1 MATLASDLTLPE
13 IPVIMISGH
22 GDINTAVDCLKKGAF
37 DYLPKPPDLNR
48 LLSTVRHALE
58 KKTLVQEVKTL
69 KKKVSKKYTMIGES
83 SGMMELRGLIE
94 KVAPS
99 EARVLITGPNG
110 SGKELVAH
118 QIHQQ
123 SARSKNAMVEVNCAA
138 IPSEL
143 IESEL
148 FGHKKG
154 AFTGAQKDRKGKFE
168 LAHGGTLFLDEI
180 GDMSLSAQAKVL
192 RALQEHQITPVGG
205 DRTIKVNVRVLAAT
219 NKDLR
224 KEIEAGKFREDL
236 YHRLSVIL
244 IEVPGLNDRRDDI
257 PLLAV
262 GFIVNKVAR
271 PFYSEAIKLYEE
283 GVASVAEID
292 AAIKSIGFRMG
303 PFELTDLIGHD
314 VNYTVTETVWS
325 QFFYD
330 PRFRPSITQKRLKE
344 AGLFGRKTGRG
355 FYNYASGMDAAVVAQ
370 EEVEIDPMLSEKI
383 VERIL
388 CLIINEAL
396 DAVWQGIA
404 SPENV
409 DLAMTKGVNYP
420 KGPIQWGREMG
431 WDQVLGTLKRCHKH
445 YGDDRYR
452 PCPLLRHLNTGNAE
466 LGEGQLTDNFM
477 V

>member
-1 MATLASDLTLPE
+1 MKVAVLGAGAMGTGIGQVAVQNGCHVVYYDRFPGATDRSKASIE
-13 IPVIMISGH
+13 KI
-22 GDINTAVDCLKKGAF
+22 F
-37 DYLPKPPDLNR
+37 NR
-48 LLSTVRHALE
+48 LVE
-58 KKTLVQEVKTL
+58 KGKISSDQKAEMLGRMRWSAAIEAVSGADLVIEAVIEDLEVKKAL
-69 KKKVSKKYTMIGES
+69 FAAVEPLISKEAWLCTNTSSLSIAALS
-83 SGMMELRGLIE
+83 SGLAHPERFGGLHFFNP
-94 KVAPS
+94 AP
-99 EARVLITGPNG
+99 LMP
-110 SGKELVAH
+110 L
-118 QIHQQ
+118 
-123 SARSKNAMVEVNCAA
+123 VEVVPG
-138 IPSEL
+138 IKTGEDFSETMEAL
-143 IESEL
+143 MNEW
-148 FGHKKG
+148 
-154 AFTGAQKDRKGKFE
+154 GK
-168 LAHGGTLFLDEI
+168 
-180 GDMSLSAQAKVL
+180 V
-192 RALQEHQITPVGG
+192 P
-205 DRTIKVNVRVLAAT
+205 VLA
-219 NKDLR
+219 KDT
-224 KEIEAGKFREDL
+224 
-236 YHRLSVIL
+236 
-244 IEVPGLNDRRDDI
+244 P
-257 PLLAV
+257 

-370 EEVEIDPMLSEKI
+370 EEVEIDPLLSEKI

>member
-1 MATLASDLTLPE
+1 MKVAVLGAGAMGTGIGQIAVQNGCHVVYYDSFPGATDRSKASIE
-13 IPVIMISGH
+13 KI
-22 GDINTAVDCLKKGAF
+22 F
-37 DYLPKPPDLNR
+37 NR
-48 LLSTVRHALE
+48 LAEKGKITSQQKEEMLGRMQWSADIDAVSGADLVVEAVIEDLDVKKDLFAKVEPLLRSDAWLCTNTSSLSIAALSSGLTHPE
-58 KKTLVQEVKTL
+58 RFGGLHFFNPAPLMPLVEVVPGVKTGDDFTETMEAL
-69 KKKVSKKYTMIGES
+69 MLEWGKVPV
-83 SGMMELRGLIE
+83 
-94 KVAPS
+94 VA
-99 EARVLITGPNG
+99 
-110 SGKELVAH
+110 
-118 QIHQQ
+118 
-123 SARSKNAMVEVNCAA
+123 
-138 IPSEL
+138 
-143 IESEL
+143 
-148 FGHKKG
+148 
-154 AFTGAQKDRKGKFE
+154 KD
-168 LAHGGTLFLDEI
+168 
-180 GDMSLSAQAKVL
+180 
-192 RALQEHQITPVGG
+192 TP
-205 DRTIKVNVRVLAAT
+205 
-219 NKDLR
+219 
-224 KEIEAGKFREDL
+224 
-236 YHRLSVIL
+236 
-244 IEVPGLNDRRDDI
+244 
-257 PLLAV
+257 

-292 AAIKSIGFRMG
+292 AAVKSIGFRMG

-370 EEVEIDPMLSEKI
+370 EEVEIDPLLSEKI

>member
-1 MATLASDLTLPE
+1 MKVAVLGAGAMGTGIGQIAVQNGCHVVYYDSFPGATDRSKASIE
-13 IPVIMISGH
+13 KI
-22 GDINTAVDCLKKGAF
+22 F
-37 DYLPKPPDLNR
+37 NR
-48 LLSTVRHALE
+48 LAEKGKITSQQKEEMLGRMQWSADIDAVSGADLVVEAVIEDLDVKKDLFAKVEPLLRSDAWLCTNTSSLSIAALSSGLTYPE
-58 KKTLVQEVKTL
+58 RFGGLHFFNPAPLMPLVEVVPGVKTGDDFTETMEAL
-69 KKKVSKKYTMIGES
+69 MLEWGKVPV
-83 SGMMELRGLIE
+83 
-94 KVAPS
+94 VA
-99 EARVLITGPNG
+99 
-110 SGKELVAH
+110 
-118 QIHQQ
+118 
-123 SARSKNAMVEVNCAA
+123 
-138 IPSEL
+138 
-143 IESEL
+143 
-148 FGHKKG
+148 
-154 AFTGAQKDRKGKFE
+154 KD
-168 LAHGGTLFLDEI
+168 
-180 GDMSLSAQAKVL
+180 
-192 RALQEHQITPVGG
+192 TP
-205 DRTIKVNVRVLAAT
+205 
-219 NKDLR
+219 
-224 KEIEAGKFREDL
+224 
-236 YHRLSVIL
+236 
-244 IEVPGLNDRRDDI
+244 
-257 PLLAV
+257 

-292 AAIKSIGFRMG
+292 AAVKSIGFRMG

-370 EEVEIDPMLSEKI
+370 EEVEIDPLLSEKI

>member
-1 MATLASDLTLPE
+1 MKVAVLGAGAMGTGIGQIAVQNGCHVVYYDSFPGATDRSKASIE
-13 IPVIMISGH
+13 KI
-22 GDINTAVDCLKKGAF
+22 F
-37 DYLPKPPDLNR
+37 NR
-48 LLSTVRHALE
+48 LAEKGKITSEQKEEMLGRMQWSADVDAVSGADLVVEAVIEDLDVKKDLFAKVEPLLRSGAWLCTNTSSLSIAALSSGLTHPE
-58 KKTLVQEVKTL
+58 RFGGLHFFNPAPLMPLVEVVPGVKTGDDFTETMEAL
-69 KKKVSKKYTMIGES
+69 MLEWGKVPV
-83 SGMMELRGLIE
+83 
-94 KVAPS
+94 VA
-99 EARVLITGPNG
+99 
-110 SGKELVAH
+110 
-118 QIHQQ
+118 
-123 SARSKNAMVEVNCAA
+123 
-138 IPSEL
+138 
-143 IESEL
+143 
-148 FGHKKG
+148 
-154 AFTGAQKDRKGKFE
+154 KD
-168 LAHGGTLFLDEI
+168 
-180 GDMSLSAQAKVL
+180 
-192 RALQEHQITPVGG
+192 TP
-205 DRTIKVNVRVLAAT
+205 
-219 NKDLR
+219 
-224 KEIEAGKFREDL
+224 
-236 YHRLSVIL
+236 
-244 IEVPGLNDRRDDI
+244 
-257 PLLAV
+257 

-283 GVASVAEID
+283 GVASIAEID
-292 AAIKSIGFRMG
+292 AAVKSIGFRMG

>member
-1 MATLASDLTLPE
+1 MKVAVLGAGAMGTGIGQIAVQNGCHVVYYDSFPGATDRSKASIE
-13 IPVIMISGH
+13 KI
-22 GDINTAVDCLKKGAF
+22 F
-37 DYLPKPPDLNR
+37 NR
-48 LLSTVRHALE
+48 LAE
-58 KKTLVQEVKTL
+58 KGKITSEQKEEMLGRMHWSADVDAVSGADLVVEAVIEDLEVKKDL
-69 KKKVSKKYTMIGES
+69 FAKVEPLLRSDAWLCTNTSSLSIAALS
-83 SGMMELRGLIE
+83 SGLTHPERFGGLHFFNP
-94 KVAPS
+94 AP
-99 EARVLITGPNG
+99 LMP
-110 SGKELVAH
+110 L
-118 QIHQQ
+118 
-123 SARSKNAMVEVNCAA
+123 VEV
-138 IPSEL
+138 
-143 IESEL
+143 
-148 FGHKKG
+148 
-154 AFTGAQKDRKGKFE
+154 
-168 LAHGGTLFLDEI
+168 
-180 GDMSLSAQAKVL
+180 
-192 RALQEHQITPVGG
+192 
-205 DRTIKVNVRVLAAT
+205 
-219 NKDLR
+219 
-224 KEIEAGKFREDL
+224 
-236 YHRLSVIL
+236 
-244 IEVPGLNDRRDDI
+244 VPGVKTGDDFTETMEALMLEWGKV
-257 PLLAV
+257 PVVAKDTP

-292 AAIKSIGFRMG
+292 AAVKSIGFRMG

-370 EEVEIDPMLSEKI
+370 EEVVIDPMLSEKI

>member
-1 MATLASDLTLPE
+1 MKVAVLGAGAMGTGIGQIAVQNGCHVVYYDSFPGATDRSKASIE
-13 IPVIMISGH
+13 KI
-22 GDINTAVDCLKKGAF
+22 F
-37 DYLPKPPDLNR
+37 NR
-48 LLSTVRHALE
+48 LAEKGKITSQQKEEMLGRMQWSADLDAVSGADLVVEAVIEDLDVKKDLFAKVEPLLRSDAWLCTNTSSLSIAALSSGLTHPE
-58 KKTLVQEVKTL
+58 RFGGLHFFNPAPLMPLVEVVPGVKTGDDFTETMEAL
-69 KKKVSKKYTMIGES
+69 MLEWGKVPV
-83 SGMMELRGLIE
+83 
-94 KVAPS
+94 VA
-99 EARVLITGPNG
+99 
-110 SGKELVAH
+110 
-118 QIHQQ
+118 
-123 SARSKNAMVEVNCAA
+123 
-138 IPSEL
+138 
-143 IESEL
+143 
-148 FGHKKG
+148 
-154 AFTGAQKDRKGKFE
+154 KD
-168 LAHGGTLFLDEI
+168 
-180 GDMSLSAQAKVL
+180 
-192 RALQEHQITPVGG
+192 TP
-205 DRTIKVNVRVLAAT
+205 
-219 NKDLR
+219 
-224 KEIEAGKFREDL
+224 
-236 YHRLSVIL
+236 
-244 IEVPGLNDRRDDI
+244 
-257 PLLAV
+257 

-292 AAIKSIGFRMG
+292 AAVKSIGFRMG

-370 EEVEIDPMLSEKI
+370 EEVEIDPLLSEKI

-409 DLAMTKGVNYP
+409 DLAMTKGVYYP
-420 KGPIQWGREMG
+420 KGPIQCGREMG

>member
-1 MATLASDLTLPE
+1 MKVAVLGAGAMGTGIGQVAVQNGCHVVYYDSFPGATDRSKASLE
-13 IPVIMISGH
+13 KI
-22 GDINTAVDCLKKGAF
+22 F
-37 DYLPKPPDLNR
+37 NR
-48 LLSTVRHALE
+48 LVE
-58 KKTLVQEVKTL
+58 KGKISSDQKAEMLGRMRWSAAIEAVSGADLVIEAVIEDLEVKKAL
-69 KKKVSKKYTMIGES
+69 FAAVEPLISKEAWLCTNTSSLSIAALS
-83 SGMMELRGLIE
+83 SGLAHPERFGGLHFFNP
-94 KVAPS
+94 AP
-99 EARVLITGPNG
+99 LMP
-110 SGKELVAH
+110 L
-118 QIHQQ
+118 
-123 SARSKNAMVEVNCAA
+123 VEVVPG
-138 IPSEL
+138 IKTGEDFSETMEAL
-143 IESEL
+143 MNEW
-148 FGHKKG
+148 
-154 AFTGAQKDRKGKFE
+154 GK
-168 LAHGGTLFLDEI
+168 
-180 GDMSLSAQAKVL
+180 V
-192 RALQEHQITPVGG
+192 P
-205 DRTIKVNVRVLAAT
+205 VLA
-219 NKDLR
+219 KDT
-224 KEIEAGKFREDL
+224 
-236 YHRLSVIL
+236 
-244 IEVPGLNDRRDDI
+244 P
-257 PLLAV
+257 

-344 AGLFGRKTGRG
+344 AGLYGRKTGRG
-355 FYNYASGMDAAVVAQ
+355 FYNYTSGMDAAVVAQ
-370 EEVEIDPMLSEKI
+370 EEVEIDPLLSEKI

>member
-1 MATLASDLTLPE
+1 MKVAVLGAGAMGTGIGQVAVQNGCHVVYYDSFPGATDRSKASIE
-13 IPVIMISGH
+13 KI
-22 GDINTAVDCLKKGAF
+22 F
-37 DYLPKPPDLNR
+37 NR
-48 LLSTVRHALE
+48 LVE
-58 KKTLVQEVKTL
+58 KGKISSDQKAEMLGRMRWSAAIEAVSGADLVIEAVIEDLEVKKALFAAVEPLISREAWLCTNTSSL
-69 KKKVSKKYTMIGES
+69 SIAALS
-83 SGMMELRGLIE
+83 SGLAHPERFGGLHFFNP
-94 KVAPS
+94 AP
-99 EARVLITGPNG
+99 LMP
-110 SGKELVAH
+110 L
-118 QIHQQ
+118 
-123 SARSKNAMVEVNCAA
+123 VEVVPG
-138 IPSEL
+138 IKTGEDFSETMEAL
-143 IESEL
+143 MNEW
-148 FGHKKG
+148 
-154 AFTGAQKDRKGKFE
+154 GK
-168 LAHGGTLFLDEI
+168 
-180 GDMSLSAQAKVL
+180 V
-192 RALQEHQITPVGG
+192 P
-205 DRTIKVNVRVLAAT
+205 VLA
-219 NKDLR
+219 KDT
-224 KEIEAGKFREDL
+224 
-236 YHRLSVIL
+236 
-244 IEVPGLNDRRDDI
+244 P
-257 PLLAV
+257 

-344 AGLFGRKTGRG
+344 AGLYGRKTGRG
-355 FYNYASGMDAAVVAQ
+355 FYNYTSGMDAAVVAQ
-370 EEVEIDPMLSEKI
+370 EEVEIDPLLSEKI

>member
-1 MATLASDLTLPE
+1 MKVAVLGAGAMGTGIGQIAVQNGCHVVYYDSFPGATDRSKASIE
-13 IPVIMISGH
+13 KI
-22 GDINTAVDCLKKGAF
+22 F
-37 DYLPKPPDLNR
+37 NR
-48 LLSTVRHALE
+48 LAEKGKITSEQKEEMLGRMQWSADVDAVSGADLVVEAVIEDLDVKKDLFAKVEPLLRSDAWLCTNTSSLSIAALSSGLTHPE
-58 KKTLVQEVKTL
+58 RFGGLHFFNPAPLMPLVEVVPGVKTGDDFTETMEAL
-69 KKKVSKKYTMIGES
+69 MLEWGKVPV
-83 SGMMELRGLIE
+83 
-94 KVAPS
+94 VA
-99 EARVLITGPNG
+99 
-110 SGKELVAH
+110 
-118 QIHQQ
+118 
-123 SARSKNAMVEVNCAA
+123 
-138 IPSEL
+138 
-143 IESEL
+143 
-148 FGHKKG
+148 
-154 AFTGAQKDRKGKFE
+154 KD
-168 LAHGGTLFLDEI
+168 
-180 GDMSLSAQAKVL
+180 
-192 RALQEHQITPVGG
+192 TP
-205 DRTIKVNVRVLAAT
+205 
-219 NKDLR
+219 
-224 KEIEAGKFREDL
+224 
-236 YHRLSVIL
+236 
-244 IEVPGLNDRRDDI
+244 
-257 PLLAV
+257 

-292 AAIKSIGFRMG
+292 AAVKSIGFRMG

-420 KGPIQWGREMG
+420 KGPIEWGREMG
-431 WDQVLGTLKRCHKH
+431 WDQVLDTLKRCHKH

>member
-1 MATLASDLTLPE
+1 MKVAVLGAGAMGTGIGQIAVQNGCDVVYYDSFPGATDHSKASIE
-13 IPVIMISGH
+13 KI
-22 GDINTAVDCLKKGAF
+22 F
-37 DYLPKPPDLNR
+37 NR
-48 LLSTVRHALE
+48 LAEKGKITSEQKEEMLGRMQWSADVDAVSGADLVVEAVIEDLDVKKDLFAKVEPLLRSDAWLCTNTSSLSIAALSSGLTHPE
-58 KKTLVQEVKTL
+58 RFGGLHFFNPAPLMPLVEVVPGVKTGDDFTETMEAL
-69 KKKVSKKYTMIGES
+69 MLEWGKVPV
-83 SGMMELRGLIE
+83 
-94 KVAPS
+94 VA
-99 EARVLITGPNG
+99 
-110 SGKELVAH
+110 
-118 QIHQQ
+118 
-123 SARSKNAMVEVNCAA
+123 
-138 IPSEL
+138 
-143 IESEL
+143 
-148 FGHKKG
+148 
-154 AFTGAQKDRKGKFE
+154 KD
-168 LAHGGTLFLDEI
+168 
-180 GDMSLSAQAKVL
+180 
-192 RALQEHQITPVGG
+192 TP
-205 DRTIKVNVRVLAAT
+205 
-219 NKDLR
+219 
-224 KEIEAGKFREDL
+224 
-236 YHRLSVIL
+236 
-244 IEVPGLNDRRDDI
+244 
-257 PLLAV
+257 

-283 GVASVAEID
+283 GVASIAEID
-292 AAIKSIGFRMG
+292 AAVKSIGFRMG

>member
-1 MATLASDLTLPE
+1 VHLNLKENKMKVAVLGAGAMGTGIGQIAVQNGCHVVYYDSFPGATDRSKASIEKIFNRLAEKGKITSEQKEEMLGRMQWSADVDAVSGSDLVVE
-13 IPVIMISGH
+13 AVIE
-22 GDINTAVDCLKKGAF
+22 NL
-37 DYLPKPPDLNR
+37 
-48 LLSTVRHALE
+48 
-58 KKTLVQEVKTL
+58 EVKKDL
-69 KKKVSKKYTMIGES
+69 FAKVEPLLRSDAWLCTNTSSLSIAALS
-83 SGMMELRGLIE
+83 SGLTHPERFGGLHFFNP
-94 KVAPS
+94 AP
-99 EARVLITGPNG
+99 LMP
-110 SGKELVAH
+110 L
-118 QIHQQ
+118 
-123 SARSKNAMVEVNCAA
+123 VEV
-138 IPSEL
+138 
-143 IESEL
+143 
-148 FGHKKG
+148 
-154 AFTGAQKDRKGKFE
+154 
-168 LAHGGTLFLDEI
+168 
-180 GDMSLSAQAKVL
+180 
-192 RALQEHQITPVGG
+192 
-205 DRTIKVNVRVLAAT
+205 
-219 NKDLR
+219 
-224 KEIEAGKFREDL
+224 
-236 YHRLSVIL
+236 
-244 IEVPGLNDRRDDI
+244 VPGVKTGDDFTETMEALMLKWGKV
-257 PLLAV
+257 PVVAKDTP

-292 AAIKSIGFRMG
+292 AAVKSIGFRMG

-420 KGPIQWGREMG
+420 KGPIEWGREMG

>member
-1 MATLASDLTLPE
+1 MKVAVLGAGAMGTGIGQIAVQNGCHVVYYDSFPGATDRSKASIE
-13 IPVIMISGH
+13 KI
-22 GDINTAVDCLKKGAF
+22 F
-37 DYLPKPPDLNR
+37 NR
-48 LLSTVRHALE
+48 LAEKGKITSQQKEEMLGRMQWSADLDAVSGADLVVEAVIEDLDVKKDLFAKVEPLLRSDAWLCTNTSSLSIAALSSGLTHPE
-58 KKTLVQEVKTL
+58 RFGGLHFFNPAPLMPLVEVVPGVKTGDDFTETMEAL
-69 KKKVSKKYTMIGES
+69 MLEWGKVPV
-83 SGMMELRGLIE
+83 
-94 KVAPS
+94 VA
-99 EARVLITGPNG
+99 
-110 SGKELVAH
+110 
-118 QIHQQ
+118 
-123 SARSKNAMVEVNCAA
+123 
-138 IPSEL
+138 
-143 IESEL
+143 
-148 FGHKKG
+148 
-154 AFTGAQKDRKGKFE
+154 KD
-168 LAHGGTLFLDEI
+168 
-180 GDMSLSAQAKVL
+180 
-192 RALQEHQITPVGG
+192 TP
-205 DRTIKVNVRVLAAT
+205 
-219 NKDLR
+219 
-224 KEIEAGKFREDL
+224 
-236 YHRLSVIL
+236 
-244 IEVPGLNDRRDDI
+244 
-257 PLLAV
+257 

-292 AAIKSIGFRMG
+292 AAVKSIGFRMG

-420 KGPIQWGREMG
+420 KGPIEWGREMG

>member
-1 MATLASDLTLPE
+1 MKVAVLGAGAMGTGIGQIAVQNGCHVVYYDSFPGATDRSKASIE
-13 IPVIMISGH
+13 KI
-22 GDINTAVDCLKKGAF
+22 F
-37 DYLPKPPDLNR
+37 NR
-48 LLSTVRHALE
+48 LAE
-58 KKTLVQEVKTL
+58 KGKITSEQKEEMLGRMHWSADVDAVSGADLVVEAVIEDLEVKKDL
-69 KKKVSKKYTMIGES
+69 FAKVEPLLRSDAWLCTNTSSLSIAALS
-83 SGMMELRGLIE
+83 SGLTHPKRFGGLHFFNP
-94 KVAPS
+94 AP
-99 EARVLITGPNG
+99 LMP
-110 SGKELVAH
+110 L
-118 QIHQQ
+118 
-123 SARSKNAMVEVNCAA
+123 VEV
-138 IPSEL
+138 
-143 IESEL
+143 
-148 FGHKKG
+148 
-154 AFTGAQKDRKGKFE
+154 
-168 LAHGGTLFLDEI
+168 
-180 GDMSLSAQAKVL
+180 
-192 RALQEHQITPVGG
+192 
-205 DRTIKVNVRVLAAT
+205 
-219 NKDLR
+219 
-224 KEIEAGKFREDL
+224 
-236 YHRLSVIL
+236 
-244 IEVPGLNDRRDDI
+244 VPGVKTGDDFTETMEALMLEWGKV
-257 PLLAV
+257 PVVAKDTP

-292 AAIKSIGFRMG
+292 AAVKSIGFRMG

-370 EEVEIDPMLSEKI
+370 EEVVIDPMLSEKI

>member
-1 MATLASDLTLPE
+1 MKVAVLGAGAMGTGIGQIAAQNGCEVVYYDSFPGATDRSKSSIEKIFGRLVEKGRMSEDERASTLAQMKWSKD
-13 IPVIMISGH
+13 ISA
-22 GDINTAVDCLKKGAF
+22 IKGA
-37 DYLPKPPDLNR
+37 DIVIEAVIENL
-48 LLSTVRHALE
+48 
-58 KKTLVQEVKTL
+58 EVKKALFAEAETL
-69 KKKVSKKYTMIGES
+69 IAEDSWLCTNTS
-83 SGMMELRGLIE
+83 SLSIAALSSELRHPQRFGGLHFFNPAPLMPLVEIVPGIQSSDDFADTME
-94 KVAPS
+94 ALMASWGKVP
-99 EARVLITGPNG
+99 
-110 SGKELVAH
+110 
-118 QIHQQ
+118 
-123 SARSKNAMVEVNCAA
+123 
-138 IPSEL
+138 
-143 IESEL
+143 
-148 FGHKKG
+148 
-154 AFTGAQKDRKGKFE
+154 
-168 LAHGGTLFLDEI
+168 
-180 GDMSLSAQAKVL
+180 
-192 RALQEHQITPVGG
+192 
-205 DRTIKVNVRVLAAT
+205 VLA
-219 NKDLR
+219 KDT
-224 KEIEAGKFREDL
+224 
-236 YHRLSVIL
+236 
-244 IEVPGLNDRRDDI
+244 P
-257 PLLAV
+257 

-292 AAIKSIGFRMG
+292 AAVKSIGFRMG

-314 VNYTVTETVWS
+314 VNYTVTETVWG

-344 AGLFGRKTGRG
+344 AGLLGRKTGRG
-355 FYNYASGMDAAVVAQ
+355 FYNYASGMNAAAEAQ
-370 EEVEIDPMLSEKI
+370 NEAEIDPMLGEKI

-431 WDQVLGTLKRCHKH
+431 WDQVLETLNRCHKH

-452 PCPLLRHLNTGNAE
+452 PCPLLRHLNSGNAE

>member
-1 MATLASDLTLPE
+1 MKVAVLGAGAMGTGIGQIAVQNGCHVVYYDSFPGATDRSKASIE
-13 IPVIMISGH
+13 KI
-22 GDINTAVDCLKKGAF
+22 F
-37 DYLPKPPDLNR
+37 NR
-48 LLSTVRHALE
+48 LAEKGKITSEQKEEMLGRMQWSADVDAVSGADLVVEAVIEDLDVKKDLFAKVEPLLRSDAWLCTNTSSLSIAALSSGLTHPE
-58 KKTLVQEVKTL
+58 RFGGLHFFNPAPLMPLVEVVPGVKTGDDFTETMEAL
-69 KKKVSKKYTMIGES
+69 MLEWGKVPV
-83 SGMMELRGLIE
+83 
-94 KVAPS
+94 VA
-99 EARVLITGPNG
+99 
-110 SGKELVAH
+110 
-118 QIHQQ
+118 
-123 SARSKNAMVEVNCAA
+123 
-138 IPSEL
+138 
-143 IESEL
+143 
-148 FGHKKG
+148 
-154 AFTGAQKDRKGKFE
+154 KD
-168 LAHGGTLFLDEI
+168 
-180 GDMSLSAQAKVL
+180 
-192 RALQEHQITPVGG
+192 TP
-205 DRTIKVNVRVLAAT
+205 
-219 NKDLR
+219 
-224 KEIEAGKFREDL
+224 
-236 YHRLSVIL
+236 
-244 IEVPGLNDRRDDI
+244 
-257 PLLAV
+257 

-292 AAIKSIGFRMG
+292 AAVKSIGFRMG

>member
-1 MATLASDLTLPE
+1 MKVAVLGAGAMGTGIGQIAVQNGCHVVYYDSFPGATDRSKASIE
-13 IPVIMISGH
+13 KI
-22 GDINTAVDCLKKGAF
+22 F
-37 DYLPKPPDLNR
+37 NR
-48 LLSTVRHALE
+48 LAEKGKITSQQKEEMLGRMQWSADIDAVSGADLAVEAVIEDLDVKKDLFAKVEPLLRSDAWLCTNTSSLSIAALSSGLTHPE
-58 KKTLVQEVKTL
+58 RFGGLHFFNPAPLMPLVEVVPGVKTGDDFTETMEAL
-69 KKKVSKKYTMIGES
+69 MLEWGKVPV
-83 SGMMELRGLIE
+83 
-94 KVAPS
+94 VA
-99 EARVLITGPNG
+99 
-110 SGKELVAH
+110 
-118 QIHQQ
+118 
-123 SARSKNAMVEVNCAA
+123 
-138 IPSEL
+138 
-143 IESEL
+143 
-148 FGHKKG
+148 
-154 AFTGAQKDRKGKFE
+154 KD
-168 LAHGGTLFLDEI
+168 
-180 GDMSLSAQAKVL
+180 
-192 RALQEHQITPVGG
+192 TP
-205 DRTIKVNVRVLAAT
+205 
-219 NKDLR
+219 
-224 KEIEAGKFREDL
+224 
-236 YHRLSVIL
+236 
-244 IEVPGLNDRRDDI
+244 
-257 PLLAV
+257 

-292 AAIKSIGFRMG
+292 AAVKSIGFRMG

-370 EEVEIDPMLSEKI
+370 EEVVIDPMLSEKI

-420 KGPIQWGREMG
+420 KGPIEWGREMG
-431 WDQVLGTLKRCHKH
+431 WDQVLDTLKRCHKH

-452 PCPLLRHLNTGNAE
+452 PCPLLRHLNTGNAA
-466 LGEGQLTDNFM
+466 LGAGQLTENFM

>member
-1 MATLASDLTLPE
+1 MKVAVLGAGAMGTGIGQIAVQNGCHVVYYDSFPGATDRSKSSIEKIFARLVEKGKITSEQKEEMLGRMQWSADVDAVSGADLVVEAVIEDLDVKKDLFAKVEPLLRSDAWLCTNTSSLSIAALSSGLTHPE
-13 IPVIMISGH
+13 RFGGLHFFNPAPLM
-22 GDINTAVDCLKKGAF
+22 
-37 DYLPKPPDLNR
+37 P
-48 LLSTVRHALE
+48 
-58 KKTLVQEVKTL
+58 LVEVVPGVKTGDDFTETMEAL
-69 KKKVSKKYTMIGES
+69 MLEWGKVPV
-83 SGMMELRGLIE
+83 
-94 KVAPS
+94 VA
-99 EARVLITGPNG
+99 
-110 SGKELVAH
+110 
-118 QIHQQ
+118 
-123 SARSKNAMVEVNCAA
+123 
-138 IPSEL
+138 
-143 IESEL
+143 
-148 FGHKKG
+148 
-154 AFTGAQKDRKGKFE
+154 KD
-168 LAHGGTLFLDEI
+168 
-180 GDMSLSAQAKVL
+180 
-192 RALQEHQITPVGG
+192 TP
-205 DRTIKVNVRVLAAT
+205 
-219 NKDLR
+219 
-224 KEIEAGKFREDL
+224 
-236 YHRLSVIL
+236 
-244 IEVPGLNDRRDDI
+244 
-257 PLLAV
+257 

-292 AAIKSIGFRMG
+292 AAVKSIGFRMG

-370 EEVEIDPMLSEKI
+370 EEVVIDPMLSEKI

-420 KGPIQWGREMG
+420 KGPIEWGREMG

>member
-1 MATLASDLTLPE
+1 MKVAVLGAGAMGTGIGQIAVQNGCHVVYYDSFPGATDRSKASIE
-13 IPVIMISGH
+13 KI
-22 GDINTAVDCLKKGAF
+22 F
-37 DYLPKPPDLNR
+37 NR
-48 LLSTVRHALE
+48 LAEKGKITSQQKEEMLGRMQWSADLDAVSGADLVVEAVIEDLDVKKDLFAKVEPLLRSDAWLCTNTSSLSIAALSSGLTHPE
-58 KKTLVQEVKTL
+58 RFGGLHFFNPAPLMPLVEVVPGVKTGDDFTETMEAL
-69 KKKVSKKYTMIGES
+69 MLEWGKVPV
-83 SGMMELRGLIE
+83 
-94 KVAPS
+94 VA
-99 EARVLITGPNG
+99 
-110 SGKELVAH
+110 
-118 QIHQQ
+118 
-123 SARSKNAMVEVNCAA
+123 
-138 IPSEL
+138 
-143 IESEL
+143 
-148 FGHKKG
+148 
-154 AFTGAQKDRKGKFE
+154 KD
-168 LAHGGTLFLDEI
+168 
-180 GDMSLSAQAKVL
+180 
-192 RALQEHQITPVGG
+192 TP
-205 DRTIKVNVRVLAAT
+205 
-219 NKDLR
+219 
-224 KEIEAGKFREDL
+224 
-236 YHRLSVIL
+236 
-244 IEVPGLNDRRDDI
+244 
-257 PLLAV
+257 

-271 PFYSEAIKLYEE
+271 PFYSEAIKLYDE

-292 AAIKSIGFRMG
+292 AAVKSIGFRMG

-344 AGLFGRKTGRG
+344 AGLYGRKTGRG
-355 FYNYASGMDAAVVAQ
+355 FYNYASGMNAAVVAQ
-370 EEVEIDPMLSEKI
+370 EEAEIDPMLSEKI

-404 SPENV
+404 APENV

>member
-1 MATLASDLTLPE
+1 MKVAVLGAGAMGTGIGQVAVQNGCHVVYYDSFPGATDRSKASIE
-13 IPVIMISGH
+13 KI
-22 GDINTAVDCLKKGAF
+22 F
-37 DYLPKPPDLNR
+37 NR
-48 LLSTVRHALE
+48 LVE
-58 KKTLVQEVKTL
+58 KGKISSDQKAEMLGRMSWSAAIEAVSGADLVIEAVIEDLEVKKAL
-69 KKKVSKKYTMIGES
+69 FAAVEPLISKEAWLCTNTSSLSIAALS
-83 SGMMELRGLIE
+83 SGLAHPERFGGLHFFNP
-94 KVAPS
+94 AP
-99 EARVLITGPNG
+99 LMP
-110 SGKELVAH
+110 L
-118 QIHQQ
+118 
-123 SARSKNAMVEVNCAA
+123 VEVVPG
-138 IPSEL
+138 IKTGEDFSETMEAL
-143 IESEL
+143 MNEW
-148 FGHKKG
+148 
-154 AFTGAQKDRKGKFE
+154 GK
-168 LAHGGTLFLDEI
+168 
-180 GDMSLSAQAKVL
+180 V
-192 RALQEHQITPVGG
+192 P
-205 DRTIKVNVRVLAAT
+205 VLA
-219 NKDLR
+219 KDT
-224 KEIEAGKFREDL
+224 
-236 YHRLSVIL
+236 
-244 IEVPGLNDRRDDI
+244 P
-257 PLLAV
+257 

-344 AGLFGRKTGRG
+344 AGLYGRKTGRG
-355 FYNYASGMDAAVVAQ
+355 FYNYTSGMDAAVVAQ
-370 EEVEIDPMLSEKI
+370 EEVEIDPLLSEKI

>member
-1 MATLASDLTLPE
+1 MKVAVLGAGAMGTGIGQIAVQNGCHVVYYDSFPGATDRSKASIE
-13 IPVIMISGH
+13 KI
-22 GDINTAVDCLKKGAF
+22 F
-37 DYLPKPPDLNR
+37 NR
-48 LLSTVRHALE
+48 LAEKGKITSQQKEEMLGRMQWSADIDAVSGADLVVEAVIEDLDVKKDLFAKVEPLLRSDAWLCTNTSSLSIAALSSGLTHPE
-58 KKTLVQEVKTL
+58 RFGGLHFFNPAPLMPLVEVVPGVKTGDDFTETMEALML
-69 KKKVSKKYTMIGES
+69 KWGKVPV
-83 SGMMELRGLIE
+83 
-94 KVAPS
+94 VA
-99 EARVLITGPNG
+99 
-110 SGKELVAH
+110 
-118 QIHQQ
+118 
-123 SARSKNAMVEVNCAA
+123 
-138 IPSEL
+138 
-143 IESEL
+143 
-148 FGHKKG
+148 
-154 AFTGAQKDRKGKFE
+154 KD
-168 LAHGGTLFLDEI
+168 
-180 GDMSLSAQAKVL
+180 
-192 RALQEHQITPVGG
+192 TP
-205 DRTIKVNVRVLAAT
+205 
-219 NKDLR
+219 
-224 KEIEAGKFREDL
+224 
-236 YHRLSVIL
+236 
-244 IEVPGLNDRRDDI
+244 
-257 PLLAV
+257 

-292 AAIKSIGFRMG
+292 AAVKSIGFRMG

-370 EEVEIDPMLSEKI
+370 EEVEIDPLLSEKI

>member
-1 MATLASDLTLPE
+1 MKVAVLGAGAMGTGIGQIAVQNGCHVVYYDSFPGATDRSKASIE
-13 IPVIMISGH
+13 KI
-22 GDINTAVDCLKKGAF
+22 F
-37 DYLPKPPDLNR
+37 NR
-48 LLSTVRHALE
+48 LAEKGKITSEQKEEMLGRMTWSADIDAVSGADLVVEAVIEDLDVKKDLFAKVEPLLRSDAWLCTNTSSLSIAALSSGLTHPE
-58 KKTLVQEVKTL
+58 RFGGLHFFNPAPLMPLVEVVPGVKTGDDFTETMEAL
-69 KKKVSKKYTMIGES
+69 MLEWGKVPV
-83 SGMMELRGLIE
+83 
-94 KVAPS
+94 VA
-99 EARVLITGPNG
+99 
-110 SGKELVAH
+110 
-118 QIHQQ
+118 
-123 SARSKNAMVEVNCAA
+123 
-138 IPSEL
+138 
-143 IESEL
+143 
-148 FGHKKG
+148 
-154 AFTGAQKDRKGKFE
+154 KD
-168 LAHGGTLFLDEI
+168 
-180 GDMSLSAQAKVL
+180 
-192 RALQEHQITPVGG
+192 TP
-205 DRTIKVNVRVLAAT
+205 
-219 NKDLR
+219 
-224 KEIEAGKFREDL
+224 
-236 YHRLSVIL
+236 
-244 IEVPGLNDRRDDI
+244 
-257 PLLAV
+257 

-292 AAIKSIGFRMG
+292 AAVKSIGFRMG

>member
-1 MATLASDLTLPE
+1 MKVAVLGAGAMGTGIGQIAVQNGCHVVYYDSFPGATDRSKASIEKIFNRLAEKGKITSEQKEEMLGRMQWSADVDAVSGADLVVEAVIEDLEVKKDLFAKVEPLLRSDAWLCTNTSSLSIAALSSGLTHPE
-13 IPVIMISGH
+13 RFGGLHFFNPAPLMPLVEVVPGVKTGDDFTETMEALMLEWGKIPV
-22 GDINTAVDCLKKGAF
+22 
-37 DYLPKPPDLNR
+37 
-48 LLSTVRHALE
+48 
-58 KKTLVQEVKTL
+58 
-69 KKKVSKKYTMIGES
+69 
-83 SGMMELRGLIE
+83 
-94 KVAPS
+94 VA
-99 EARVLITGPNG
+99 
-110 SGKELVAH
+110 
-118 QIHQQ
+118 
-123 SARSKNAMVEVNCAA
+123 
-138 IPSEL
+138 
-143 IESEL
+143 
-148 FGHKKG
+148 
-154 AFTGAQKDRKGKFE
+154 KD
-168 LAHGGTLFLDEI
+168 
-180 GDMSLSAQAKVL
+180 
-192 RALQEHQITPVGG
+192 TP
-205 DRTIKVNVRVLAAT
+205 
-219 NKDLR
+219 
-224 KEIEAGKFREDL
+224 
-236 YHRLSVIL
+236 
-244 IEVPGLNDRRDDI
+244 
-257 PLLAV
+257 

-292 AAIKSIGFRMG
+292 AAVKSIGFRMG

-314 VNYTVTETVWS
+314 VNYTVTETVWG

-420 KGPIQWGREMG
+420 KGPIEWGREMG

>member
-1 MATLASDLTLPE
+1 MKVAVLGAGAMGTGIGQIAVQNGCHVVYYDSFPGATDRSKASIE
-13 IPVIMISGH
+13 KI
-22 GDINTAVDCLKKGAF
+22 F
-37 DYLPKPPDLNR
+37 NR
-48 LLSTVRHALE
+48 LAEKGKITSQQKEEMLGRMQWSADIDAVSGADLVVEAVIEDLDVKKDLFAKVEPLLRSDAWLCTNTSSLSIAALSSGLTHPE
-58 KKTLVQEVKTL
+58 RFGGLHFFNPAPLMPLVEVVPGVKTGDDFTETMEAL
-69 KKKVSKKYTMIGES
+69 MLEWGKVPV
-83 SGMMELRGLIE
+83 
-94 KVAPS
+94 VA
-99 EARVLITGPNG
+99 
-110 SGKELVAH
+110 
-118 QIHQQ
+118 
-123 SARSKNAMVEVNCAA
+123 
-138 IPSEL
+138 
-143 IESEL
+143 
-148 FGHKKG
+148 
-154 AFTGAQKDRKGKFE
+154 KD
-168 LAHGGTLFLDEI
+168 
-180 GDMSLSAQAKVL
+180 
-192 RALQEHQITPVGG
+192 TP
-205 DRTIKVNVRVLAAT
+205 
-219 NKDLR
+219 
-224 KEIEAGKFREDL
+224 
-236 YHRLSVIL
+236 
-244 IEVPGLNDRRDDI
+244 
-257 PLLAV
+257 

-292 AAIKSIGFRMG
+292 AAVKSIGFRMG

-344 AGLFGRKTGRG
+344 AGLFGRKTCRG

-370 EEVEIDPMLSEKI
+370 EEVEIDPLLSEKI

>member
-1 MATLASDLTLPE
+1 MKVAVLGAGAMGTGIGQIAAQNGCDVVYYDSFPGATDRSKASIEKIFGRLVEKSKITLDQKEEMLGRMQWSADLEAVTGADLVVEAVIEDLHVKKELFAKVEPLLRSDAWLCTNTSSLSIAALSSGLTHPE
-13 IPVIMISGH
+13 RFGGLHFFNPAPLM
-22 GDINTAVDCLKKGAF
+22 
-37 DYLPKPPDLNR
+37 P
-48 LLSTVRHALE
+48 
-58 KKTLVQEVKTL
+58 LVEIVPGVKT
-69 KKKVSKKYTMIGES
+69 GE
-83 SGMMELRGLIE
+83 EF
-94 KVAPS
+94 S
-99 EARVLITGPNG
+99 EAM
-110 SGKELVAH
+110 E
-118 QIHQQ
+118 
-123 SARSKNAMVEVNCAA
+123 
-138 IPSEL
+138 
-143 IESEL
+143 
-148 FGHKKG
+148 
-154 AFTGAQKDRKGKFE
+154 
-168 LAHGGTLFLDEI
+168 
-180 GDMSLSAQAKVL
+180 
-192 RALQEHQITPVGG
+192 
-205 DRTIKVNVRVLAAT
+205 
-219 NKDLR
+219 
-224 KEIEAGKFREDL
+224 
-236 YHRLSVIL
+236 IL
-244 IEVPGLNDRRDDI
+244 INDWGKVPVMAKDT
-257 PLLAV
+257 P

-314 VNYTVTETVWS
+314 VNYTVTETVWG

-344 AGLFGRKTGRG
+344 AGLLGRKTGRG

-370 EEVEIDPMLSEKI
+370 KAAEIDPLLSEKI

-388 CLIINEAL
+388 CMIINEAL

-404 SPENV
+404 DPENV

-431 WDQVLGTLKRCHKH
+431 WDQVLDTLKRCHKH

-452 PCPLLRHLNTGNAE
+452 PCPLLRHLNSGNAE

>member
-1 MATLASDLTLPE
+1 VHLNLKENKMKVAVLGAGAMGTGIGQIAVQNGCHVVYYDSFPGATDRSKASIE
-13 IPVIMISGH
+13 KI
-22 GDINTAVDCLKKGAF
+22 F
-37 DYLPKPPDLNR
+37 NR
-48 LLSTVRHALE
+48 LAEKGKITSQQKEEMLGRMQWSADIDAVSGADLVVEAVIEDLDVKKDLFAKVEPLLRSDAWLCTNTSSLSIAALSSGLTHPE
-58 KKTLVQEVKTL
+58 RFGGLHFFNPAPLMPLVEVVPGVKTGDDFTETMEAL
-69 KKKVSKKYTMIGES
+69 MLEWGKVPV
-83 SGMMELRGLIE
+83 
-94 KVAPS
+94 VA
-99 EARVLITGPNG
+99 
-110 SGKELVAH
+110 
-118 QIHQQ
+118 
-123 SARSKNAMVEVNCAA
+123 
-138 IPSEL
+138 
-143 IESEL
+143 
-148 FGHKKG
+148 
-154 AFTGAQKDRKGKFE
+154 KD
-168 LAHGGTLFLDEI
+168 
-180 GDMSLSAQAKVL
+180 
-192 RALQEHQITPVGG
+192 TP
-205 DRTIKVNVRVLAAT
+205 
-219 NKDLR
+219 
-224 KEIEAGKFREDL
+224 
-236 YHRLSVIL
+236 
-244 IEVPGLNDRRDDI
+244 
-257 PLLAV
+257 

-292 AAIKSIGFRMG
+292 AAVKSIGFRMG

-370 EEVEIDPMLSEKI
+370 EEVEIDPLLSEKI

>member
-1 MATLASDLTLPE
+1 MKVAVLGAGAMGTGIGQIAVQNGCHVVYYDSFPGATDRSKSSIEKIFARLVEKGKITSEQKEEMLGRMQWSADVDAVSGADLVVEAVIEDLDVKKDLFAKVEPLLRSDAWLCTNTSSLSIAALSSGLTHPE
-13 IPVIMISGH
+13 RFGGLHFFNPAPLM
-22 GDINTAVDCLKKGAF
+22 
-37 DYLPKPPDLNR
+37 P
-48 LLSTVRHALE
+48 
-58 KKTLVQEVKTL
+58 LVEVVPGVKTGDDFTETMEAL
-69 KKKVSKKYTMIGES
+69 MLEWGKVPV
-83 SGMMELRGLIE
+83 
-94 KVAPS
+94 VA
-99 EARVLITGPNG
+99 
-110 SGKELVAH
+110 
-118 QIHQQ
+118 
-123 SARSKNAMVEVNCAA
+123 
-138 IPSEL
+138 
-143 IESEL
+143 
-148 FGHKKG
+148 
-154 AFTGAQKDRKGKFE
+154 KD
-168 LAHGGTLFLDEI
+168 
-180 GDMSLSAQAKVL
+180 
-192 RALQEHQITPVGG
+192 TP
-205 DRTIKVNVRVLAAT
+205 
-219 NKDLR
+219 
-224 KEIEAGKFREDL
+224 
-236 YHRLSVIL
+236 
-244 IEVPGLNDRRDDI
+244 
-257 PLLAV
+257 

-292 AAIKSIGFRMG
+292 AAVKSIGFRMG

>member
-1 MATLASDLTLPE
+1 MKVAVLGAGAMGTGIGQVAAQKSCQVVYYDSFPGAIKRSKSSIEKIFGRLVEKGRMSEDERASTLAQMKWSKD
-13 IPVIMISGH
+13 ISAIKDADIVIE
-22 GDINTAVDCLKKGAF
+22 AVIENL
-37 DYLPKPPDLNR
+37 
-48 LLSTVRHALE
+48 
-58 KKTLVQEVKTL
+58 EVKKAL
-69 KKKVSKKYTMIGES
+69 YAEA
-83 SGMMELRGLIE
+83 EALIAE
-94 KVAPS
+94 DS
-99 EARVLITGPNG
+99 WLCTNT
-110 SGKELVAH
+110 S
-118 QIHQQ
+118 
-123 SARSKNAMVEVNCAA
+123 
-138 IPSEL
+138 
-143 IESEL
+143 
-148 FGHKKG
+148 
-154 AFTGAQKDRKGKFE
+154 
-168 LAHGGTLFLDEI
+168 
-180 GDMSLSAQAKVL
+180 SLSIAALSSQLKHPQRFGGLHFFNPAPLMPLVEIVPGIQSNDDFADTMEALMASWGKV
-192 RALQEHQITPVGG
+192 P
-205 DRTIKVNVRVLAAT
+205 VLA
-219 NKDLR
+219 KDT
-224 KEIEAGKFREDL
+224 
-236 YHRLSVIL
+236 
-244 IEVPGLNDRRDDI
+244 P
-257 PLLAV
+257 

-292 AAIKSIGFRMG
+292 AAVKSIGFRMG

-314 VNYTVTETVWS
+314 VNYTVTETVWG

-344 AGLFGRKTGRG
+344 AGLLGRKTGRG
-355 FYNYASGMDAAVVAQ
+355 FYNYASGMNAAVEAQ
-370 EEVEIDPMLSEKI
+370 NEAEIDPMLGEKI

-431 WDQVLGTLKRCHKH
+431 WDQVLETLNRCHKH

-452 PCPLLRHLNTGNAE
+452 PCPLLRHLNSGNAE

>member
-1 MATLASDLTLPE
+1 MKVAVLGAGAMGTGIGQIAVQNGCHVVYYDSFPGATDRSKASIEKIFNRLAEKGKITSQQKEEMLGRMRWSADLDAVSGSDLVVEAVIEDLDVKKDLFAKVEPLLRSDAWLCTNTSSLSIAALSSGLTHPE
-13 IPVIMISGH
+13 RFGGLHFFNPAPLM
-22 GDINTAVDCLKKGAF
+22 
-37 DYLPKPPDLNR
+37 P
-48 LLSTVRHALE
+48 
-58 KKTLVQEVKTL
+58 LVEVVPGVKTGDDFTETMEAL
-69 KKKVSKKYTMIGES
+69 MLEWGKVPV
-83 SGMMELRGLIE
+83 
-94 KVAPS
+94 VA
-99 EARVLITGPNG
+99 
-110 SGKELVAH
+110 
-118 QIHQQ
+118 
-123 SARSKNAMVEVNCAA
+123 
-138 IPSEL
+138 
-143 IESEL
+143 
-148 FGHKKG
+148 
-154 AFTGAQKDRKGKFE
+154 KD
-168 LAHGGTLFLDEI
+168 
-180 GDMSLSAQAKVL
+180 
-192 RALQEHQITPVGG
+192 TP
-205 DRTIKVNVRVLAAT
+205 
-219 NKDLR
+219 
-224 KEIEAGKFREDL
+224 
-236 YHRLSVIL
+236 
-244 IEVPGLNDRRDDI
+244 
-257 PLLAV
+257 

-292 AAIKSIGFRMG
+292 AAVKSIGFRMG

-370 EEVEIDPMLSEKI
+370 EEVEIDPLLSEKI